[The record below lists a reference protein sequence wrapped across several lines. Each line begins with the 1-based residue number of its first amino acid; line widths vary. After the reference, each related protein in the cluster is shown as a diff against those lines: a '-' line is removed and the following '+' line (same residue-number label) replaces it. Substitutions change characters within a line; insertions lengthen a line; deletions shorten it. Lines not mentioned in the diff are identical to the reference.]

1 MKTKFLAIRGVMAR
15 ICESLG
21 INRAIKISAILVCGA
36 FFSACVDINLKS
48 EMPNLDYYK
57 LDNIA
62 TNGELCDSYTMLG
75 LQKLD
80 IPRAMAGKNILYLN
94 GNVIRNVKGISL
106 NENLGD
112 ELESMIIKNFAN
124 HCIKAIT
131 PPFSGIQ
138 LEQFLRIKLI
148 DFMAVEN
155 YTESYAKELNSEI
168 RAKMGDAKHIAKVS
182 FMFVLHQNGTILQSG
197 IITEYSAI
205 SDFSGEQIFSA
216 LQNSSKNAI
225 ETLTNKIIPK

>member
-1 MKTKFLAIRGVMAR
+1 MKRFVNVWILGFWAVM
-15 ICESLG
+15 
-21 INRAIKISAILVCGA
+21 GA

-57 LDNIA
+57 LDNID
-62 TNGELCDSYTMLG
+62 TNAESCGAYTMLG

-131 PPFSGIQ
+131 PPFSGIKV
-138 LEQFLRIKLI
+138 EQFLRVKLI
-148 DFMAVEN
+148 DFMAIEDYN
-155 YTESYAKELNSEI
+155 NADLEI
-168 RAKMGDAKHIAKVS
+168 RAKIGESKHIAKVS
-182 FMFVLHQNGTILQSG
+182 FMFVLHQNGVILQSG

-205 SDFSGEQIFSA
+205 RDFSGEQIFSA
-216 LQNSSKNAI
+216 LQDSSKNAI
-225 ETLTNKIIPK
+225 KTLTDKIIPK

>member
-1 MKTKFLAIRGVMAR
+1 MKRFVNVWILGFWAVM
-15 ICESLG
+15 
-21 INRAIKISAILVCGA
+21 GA

-62 TNGELCDSYTMLG
+62 TNAESCGAYTMLG

-131 PPFSGIQ
+131 PPFSGIKV
-138 LEQFLRIKLI
+138 EQFLRVKLI
-148 DFMAVEN
+148 DFMAIEDYN
-155 YTESYAKELNSEI
+155 NADLEI
-168 RAKMGDAKHIAKVS
+168 RAKIGESKHIAKVS
-182 FMFVLHQNGTILQSG
+182 FMFVLHQNGAILQSG

-205 SDFSGEQIFSA
+205 RDFSGEQIFSA
-216 LQNSSKNAI
+216 LQDSSKNAI
-225 ETLTNKIIPK
+225 KTLTDKIIPK

>member
-1 MKTKFLAIRGVMAR
+1 MKRFVNVWILGFWAVM
-15 ICESLG
+15 
-21 INRAIKISAILVCGA
+21 GA

-62 TNGELCDSYTMLG
+62 TNAESCGAYTMLG

-131 PPFSGIQ
+131 PPFSGIKV
-138 LEQFLRIKLI
+138 EQFLRVKLI
-148 DFMAVEN
+148 DFMAIEDYDN
-155 YTESYAKELNSEI
+155 ADLEI
-168 RAKMGDAKHIAKVS
+168 RAKIGESKHIAKVS
-182 FMFVLHQNGTILQSG
+182 FMFVLHQNGAILQSG

-205 SDFSGEQIFSA
+205 RDFSGEQIFSA
-216 LQNSSKNAI
+216 LQDSSKNAI
-225 ETLTNKIIPK
+225 KTLTDKIIPK

>member
-1 MKTKFLAIRGVMAR
+1 MRKFL
-15 ICESLG
+15 SFG
-21 INRAIKISAILVCGA
+21 IVCLVGA

-62 TNGELCDSYTMLG
+62 TNNESCGAYTMLG

-131 PPFSGIQ
+131 PPFSGIN
-138 LEQFLRIKLI
+138 LEQFLRVKLI
-148 DFMAVEN
+148 DFMAIEDYDN
-155 YTESYAKELNSEI
+155 ADLEI
-168 RAKMGDAKHIAKVS
+168 RAKIGESKHIAKVS
-182 FMFVLHQNGTILQSG
+182 FMFVLHQNGAILQSG

-205 SDFSGEQIFSA
+205 SDFSGEQIFNA
-216 LQNSSKNAI
+216 LQDSSKKAI
-225 ETLTNKIIPK
+225 ERLTDKIIPK

>member
-1 MKTKFLAIRGVMAR
+1 MKRFVNVWI
-15 ICESLG
+15 LG
-21 INRAIKISAILVCGA
+21 FWAVIGA

-62 TNGELCDSYTMLG
+62 TNAESCGAYTMLG

-131 PPFSGIQ
+131 PPFSGIKV
-138 LEQFLRIKLI
+138 EQFLRVKLI
-148 DFMAVEN
+148 DFMAIEDYN
-155 YTESYAKELNSEI
+155 NADLEI
-168 RAKMGDAKHIAKVS
+168 RAKIGESKHIAKVS
-182 FMFVLHQNGTILQSG
+182 FMFVLHQNGSISQSG

-205 SDFSGEQIFSA
+205 RDFSGEQIFSA
-216 LQNSSKNAI
+216 LQDSSKNAI
-225 ETLTNKIIPK
+225 KTLTDKIIPK

>member
-1 MKTKFLAIRGVMAR
+1 MRKFLSFGI
-15 ICESLG
+15 LG
-21 INRAIKISAILVCGA
+21 LWALLCI
-36 FFSACVDINLKS
+36 ACVDINLKS

-62 TNGELCDSYTMLG
+62 TNNKSCGAYTMLG

-131 PPFSGIQ
+131 PPFSGIK
-138 LEQFLRIKLI
+138 LEKFLRIKLI

-155 YTESYAKELNSEI
+155 YDKSDSVELDTEI
-168 RAKMGDAKHIAKVS
+168 RTKLGDVKHIAKVS
-182 FMFVLHQNGTILQSG
+182 FMFVLHQNGEILQSG
-197 IITEYSAI
+197 IITEYSGI
-205 SDFSGEQIFSA
+205 EDFSGEYIFNA
-216 LQNSSKNAI
+216 LQDSSKNAI
-225 ETLTNKIIPK
+225 KTLTNKIIPK

>member
-1 MKTKFLAIRGVMAR
+1 MKRFVNVWI
-15 ICESLG
+15 LG
-21 INRAIKISAILVCGA
+21 FWAVIGA

-62 TNGELCDSYTMLG
+62 TNAESCGAYTMLG

-131 PPFSGIQ
+131 PPFSGIKV
-138 LEQFLRIKLI
+138 EQFLRVKLI
-148 DFMAVEN
+148 DFMAIEDYN
-155 YTESYAKELNSEI
+155 NADLEI
-168 RAKMGDAKHIAKVS
+168 RAKIGESKHIAKVS
-182 FMFVLHQNGTILQSG
+182 FMFVLHQNGSILQSG

-205 SDFSGEQIFSA
+205 RDFSGEQIFSA
-216 LQNSSKNAI
+216 LQDSSKNAI
-225 ETLTNKIIPK
+225 KTLTDKIIPK

>member
-1 MKTKFLAIRGVMAR
+1 MKRFVNVWI
-15 ICESLG
+15 LG
-21 INRAIKISAILVCGA
+21 FVAVVGA
-36 FFSACVDINLKS
+36 FLSACVDINLKS

-62 TNGELCDSYTMLG
+62 TNAESCSAYTMLG

-94 GNVIRNVKGISL
+94 GNMIRNVKGISL

-131 PPFSGIQ
+131 PPFSGIK

-155 YTESYAKELNSEI
+155 YAKSDDADLDGEI
-168 RAKMGDAKHIAKVS
+168 RAKIGNAKHIAKVS
-182 FMFVLHQNGTILQSG
+182 FMFVLHQNGAILQSG

-205 SDFSGEQIFSA
+205 RDFSGDNIFNA
-216 LQNSSKNAI
+216 LQDSSKNAI
-225 ETLTNKIIPK
+225 KMLTNKIIPK

>member
-1 MKTKFLAIRGVMAR
+1 MNRFVNVWILGFWAVM
-15 ICESLG
+15 
-21 INRAIKISAILVCGA
+21 GA

-62 TNGELCDSYTMLG
+62 TNAESCGAYTMLG

-131 PPFSGIQ
+131 PPFSGIKV
-138 LEQFLRIKLI
+138 EQFLRVKLI
-148 DFMAVEN
+148 DFMAIEDYN
-155 YTESYAKELNSEI
+155 NADLEI
-168 RAKMGDAKHIAKVS
+168 RAKIGESKHIAKVS
-182 FMFVLHQNGTILQSG
+182 FMFVLHQNGAILQSG

-205 SDFSGEQIFSA
+205 RDFSGEQIFSA
-216 LQNSSKNAI
+216 LQDSSKNAI
-225 ETLTNKIIPK
+225 KTLTDKIVPK

>member
-1 MKTKFLAIRGVMAR
+1 MKRFVNVWI
-15 ICESLG
+15 LG
-21 INRAIKISAILVCGA
+21 FVAVVGA

-62 TNGELCDSYTMLG
+62 TNAESCGAYTMLG

-131 PPFSGIQ
+131 PPFSGIK

-148 DFMAVEN
+148 DFMAIEN
-155 YTESYAKELNSEI
+155 YATSDDADLEGEI
-168 RAKMGDAKHIAKVS
+168 RTKIGDSKHIAKVS
-182 FMFVLHQNGTILQSG
+182 FMFVLHQNGAILQSG

-205 SDFSGEQIFSA
+205 RDFSGEQIFSA
-216 LQNSSKNAI
+216 LQDSSKNAI
-225 ETLTNKIIPK
+225 KTLTNKIIPK

>member
-1 MKTKFLAIRGVMAR
+1 MKRFVNIWILGFWAVM
-15 ICESLG
+15 
-21 INRAIKISAILVCGA
+21 GA

-62 TNGELCDSYTMLG
+62 TNAESCGAYTMLG

-131 PPFSGIQ
+131 PPFSGIKV
-138 LEQFLRIKLI
+138 EQFLRVKLI
-148 DFMAVEN
+148 DFMAIEDYN
-155 YTESYAKELNSEI
+155 NADLEI
-168 RAKMGDAKHIAKVS
+168 RAKIGDVKHIAKVS
-182 FMFVLHQNGTILQSG
+182 FMFVLHQNGVILQSG

-205 SDFSGEQIFSA
+205 RDFSGEQIFSA
-216 LQNSSKNAI
+216 LQDSSKNAI
-225 ETLTNKIIPK
+225 KTLTDKIIPK

>member
-1 MKTKFLAIRGVMAR
+1 MKRFVNVWILGFWAVM
-15 ICESLG
+15 
-21 INRAIKISAILVCGA
+21 GA

-62 TNGELCDSYTMLG
+62 TNAESCGAYTMLG

-131 PPFSGIQ
+131 PPFSGIKV
-138 LEQFLRIKLI
+138 EQFLRVKLI
-148 DFMAVEN
+148 DFMAIEDYN
-155 YTESYAKELNSEI
+155 NADLEI
-168 RAKMGDAKHIAKVS
+168 RAKIGESKHIAKVS
-182 FMFVLHQNGTILQSG
+182 FMFVLHQNGSILQSG

-205 SDFSGEQIFSA
+205 RDFSGEQIFSA
-216 LQNSSKNAI
+216 LQDSSKNAI
-225 ETLTNKIIPK
+225 KTLTDKIIPK